1 MFIKYYKI
9 ISEKT
14 KGDGIMGKVYE
25 LLNLIDEN
33 TNVNVI
39 RDDEVIAVYDGRNS
53 IPESLNDE
61 EVIKISTENDSVEL
75 YI

>member
-1 MFIKYYKI
+1 
-9 ISEKT
+9 
-14 KGDGIMGKVYE
+14 MGKVYE